1 MTPYDIASFAAG
13 KDAGTRISACVV
25 RLAALQ
31 LVEDA
36 RWWNRW
42 RCRLMARALV
52 TCAEEM
58 ENSADASRAASA
70 VEAEGESSCPPA
82 RVGQAG

>member
-1 MTPYDIASFAAG
+1 VTPYDIASFAAG

-58 ENSADASRAASA
+58 ESSADASKASGA
-70 VEAEGESSCPPA
+70 NEAEADPSFRPA
-82 RVGQAG
+82 RAGDAR

>member
-1 MTPYDIASFAAG
+1 VTPYDCASFAAG
-13 KDAGTRISACVV
+13 KDAGARISACVV

-42 RCRLMARALV
+42 RCRLMARALL
-52 TCAEEM
+52 TCAGEM
-58 ENSADASRAASA
+58 ESFADASQAEGAA
-70 VEAEGESSCPPA
+70 EAEGESSRPPA
-82 RVGQAG
+82 LVGDAR

>member
-1 MTPYDIASFAAG
+1 VTPYDIASFAAG

-52 TCAEEM
+52 TCAEVM
-58 ENSADASRAASA
+58 ESSADASKASGA
-70 VEAEGESSCPPA
+70 IEAEADPSFRPA
-82 RVGQAG
+82 RAGDAR